1 VSKMAEALDLAKRL
15 RKSGKASSA
24 PAGNVLKPAEDT
36 SRLPESQTTE
46 LIINPAKVDR
56 HIVCITDV
64 DSPGAEQYRKLR
76 AQILSSLRQTSK
88 STFMVTS
95 ADIGEGKSVTAVNL
109 AIALAREIDHTVL
122 LVDAD
127 LRKPSIH
134 TYLGIR
140 ADRGLSEYLE
150 GKVELSDVLIRT
162 GIGKLVLLPA
172 GTPPANPAE
181 LLASNRM
188 KELAQEMKN
197 RYADRYIIYD
207 SSPILACADTVSLS
221 RHVEAILLVIQG
233 ARTSEKTAKEA
244 LAILPGK
251 PMLGV
256 VYNNVP
262 DFMCDNHPYDYYRY
276 RQGIESAHSDNNN
289 GKKIK
294 H

>member
-1 VSKMAEALDLAKRL
+1 MSKLAEALDLAKRL
-15 RKSGKASSA
+15 RKSGNDSSVTV
-24 PAGNVLKPAEDT
+24 GNVLKLMEDT
-36 SRLPESQTTE
+36 SLLPESQTMG
-46 LIINPAKVDR
+46 LIIDPAKVER

-109 AIALAREIDHTVL
+109 AVALAREIDHTVL

-134 TYLGIR
+134 TYLGIS

-162 GIGKLVLLPA
+162 GIGNLVVLPG

-181 LLASNRM
+181 LLSSNRM
-188 KELAQEMKN
+188 KELAQEMKH
-197 RYADRYIIYD
+197 RYSDRYIIYD

-221 RHVEAILLVIQG
+221 RHVDAILLVIQG

-244 LAILPGK
+244 LSILPGR

-262 DFMCDNHPYDYYRY
+262 DFMCDNHPFDYYRY
-276 RQGIESAHSDNNN
+276 RQGLDPAKSDNNN
-289 GKKIK
+289 GKK
-294 H
+294 